1 MWIPGAPLGAI
12 ARTME
17 LAGRETFERA
27 FVLPEIGR
35 LKVPASI
42 ILPLNSFRGPREI
55 ELINPTLGRLRL
67 TALMQ
72 RGQDFDRV
80 LFEPLS

>member
-1 MWIPGAPLGAI
+1 M
-12 ARTME
+12 
-17 LAGRETFERA
+17 
-27 FVLPEIGR
+27 
-35 LKVPASI
+35 PASI